1 MNDRTRGFDMTL
13 ALREARQAAAET
25 LTDAKM
31 IGLPICPFIACER
44 LGIELIRDADLDDG
58 IAGCTERLGNG
69 FRIALSK
76 NYHHEGQIVFTV
88 AHEIG
93 HCCMPS
99 HTKLFLN
106 GPHQSRSGFRN
117 SILHER
123 QADHFA
129 AAFLMPE
136 KDCRRVLDGIPDAQ
150 AGLHTIEQ
158 LHATCGVSL
167 TAAAIR
173 YAELTSHVAAI
184 VISTGGRV
192 DYCLRSEPLAERL
205 GRASLESGS
214 PVAKHTPTAIL
225 TAIPAMVERAE
236 KLDSGDIRWSM
247 WFPVGDRGE
256 VYEEAKGL
264 GRYGKTL
271 TVLTAND

>member
-1 MNDRTRGFDMTL
+1 MVL

-25 LTDAKM
+25 LVDSQMT
-31 IGLPICPFIACER
+31 GLPVGPFTACER

-58 IAGCTERLGNG
+58 IAGCTERVGNG
-69 FRIALSK
+69 FRVALSK
-76 NYHHEGQIVFTV
+76 QYHHEGQVAFTV

-93 HCCMPS
+93 HCCIPS
-99 HTKLFLN
+99 HAQLFLS
-106 GPHQSRSGFRN
+106 GSHHSRSGFR
-117 SILHER
+117 SSTLHER

-136 KDCRRVLDGIPDAQ
+136 ADCRTVLDGISDAQ
-150 AGLHTIEQ
+150 AGLHAIEQ
-158 LHATCGVSL
+158 LHAMCGVSL

-173 YAELTSHVAAI
+173 YAELTSHVAAV
-184 VISTGGRV
+184 VISSGGRV
-192 DYCLRSEPLAERL
+192 EYCLRSASLSERL
-205 GRASLESGS
+205 GWTSLESGS
-214 PVAKHTPTAIL
+214 PVAKHTPTATL

-236 KLDSGDIRWSM
+236 KLDSGDIRWST
-247 WFPVGDRGE
+247 WFPGGDRGE